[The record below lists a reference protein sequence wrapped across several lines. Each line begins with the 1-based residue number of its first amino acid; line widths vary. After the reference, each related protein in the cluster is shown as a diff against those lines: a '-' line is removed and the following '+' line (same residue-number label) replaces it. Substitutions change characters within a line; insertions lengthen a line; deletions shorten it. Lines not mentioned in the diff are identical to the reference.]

1 MNANITVST
10 LPQQSPLRFDPF
22 LVILI
27 LTVLAVISGL
37 LAVFIDAAQHCCL
50 SMRVKKGKFLYTL
63 KHFPYMNSL
72 SPLYIYS
79 DPFLKILFV
88 QHYTLMS
95 KTLILLQ

>member
-10 LPQQSPLRFDPF
+10 LQQQPPLRFDPF

-63 KHFPYMNSL
+63 KTFF
-72 SPLYIYS
+72 IYEQFVFVVYN
-79 DPFLKILFV
+79 DPF
-88 QHYTLMS
+88 
-95 KTLILLQ
+95 

>member
-1 MNANITVST
+1 MGANITVST
-10 LPQQSPLRFDPF
+10 LQQQPPLRFDPF

-63 KHFPYMNSL
+63 KHLPFMNSL
-72 SPLYIYS
+72 SPLYIMTR
-79 DPFLKILFV
+79 F
-88 QHYTLMS
+88 
-95 KTLILLQ
+95 